1 MIQLTFI
8 IPVYNNAESLALLY
22 SQLRICCENADISA
36 WQILFVNDASK
47 DNSLEIIQT
56 LHKQFPQ
63 FIQFVSHSFNVG
75 QVGAIAAGLKATKS
89 DSCFILSADLQE
101 PVSLIENMLV
111 RYRRTS
117 NTIIATRINREES
130 FFRKITS
137 WVFYRSLKWALPQL
151 PVGGF
156 DTFIISG
163 KAKELLTKRLDA
175 NRFLQAD
182 VLSTAQEFE
191 FIYYTREHR
200 QFGKSQWTF
209 KKKLRYFM
217 LAWIQVFPFLPLL
230 IAGIA
235 LLFVLLN
242 YFVFLFSISITVFI
256 YILGALLVTS
266 TLYLRQFKI

>member
-22 SQLRICCENADISA
+22 RQLRICCENADISA

-56 LHKQFPQ
+56 LHEQFPQ

-111 RYRRTS
+111 RFRRTS

-163 KAKELLTKRLDA
+163 KAKELLTKRLEA

-191 FIYYTREHR
+191 FIYYTRQHR

-217 LAWIQVFPFLPLL
+217 LAWIQVFPLLPLL

-235 LLFVLLN
+235 LLFVILN
-242 YFVFLFSISITVFI
+242 YFVFSFSISITVFI
-256 YILGALLVTS
+256 FILVALLVTS
-266 TLYLRQFKI
+266 ALYLRQLNI